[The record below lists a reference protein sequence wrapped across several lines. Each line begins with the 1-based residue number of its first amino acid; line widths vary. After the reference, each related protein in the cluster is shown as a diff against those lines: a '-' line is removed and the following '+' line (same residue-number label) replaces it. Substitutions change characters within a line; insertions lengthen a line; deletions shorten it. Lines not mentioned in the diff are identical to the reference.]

1 MKQRDMRYKRRRRA
15 KKNPEIPVTYVRKG
29 IFALMICLGILSFC
43 AVAVMLVKLMLIEHD
58 KYEEK
63 AIRNQTRST
72 SVTASRGTIYDRNM
86 NVLAASS
93 SVENIFLDP
102 LELQQY
108 EVDVNALA
116 ENLSRI
122 LDVDA
127 DWVKEQAADT
137 QYRYKM
143 IKRRQ
148 SQEVCD
154 QVRAYISENK
164 IIGVHLEPDSMRYY
178 PYGTLAAQLLGFTNT
193 ENVGSEGLESYYNN
207 YLEGTAGAVITTKG
221 NNETEML
228 YSYEKYYQATDGDNV
243 VLTIDTTV
251 QYYLEKQLQDAID
264 RYDVKNGAFGI
275 VMDVNS
281 GDILAMST
289 LGSYDPNRYLD
300 IYDTETDEEVT
311 KLYEEAVK
319 LPEGSEER
327 TAAFEAY
334 NNAVAAARLKQ
345 WRNRCVSDGY
355 EPGSTFKIITLAS
368 ALDCGAVTLNDHF
381 YCGGSEKFEGRSQT
395 LSCWRLA
402 GHGSETTAEALQNS
416 CNIAF
421 AHIGLKT
428 GGETLYDY
436 CRAFGLM
443 ERTDIDLPGEASG
456 LFHSKERLANNATY
470 GTSYLISTS
479 FGQTVKP
486 TPIQLVRAISAVVN
500 GGYLLEPHVVSEV
513 LDSEGNV
520 IQKNSRT
527 VVRQVI
533 SEETSKT
540 MCQLIESVVTE
551 GTAKNAQ
558 VVGYR
563 IGGKTG
569 TAEKTDQK
577 DENGQQTRDK
587 IVSFVGIAPMDA
599 PKYVV
604 LVALDTPSSSS
615 GYYISGGQ
623 MGAPTVAAIFEDIL
637 PYLGVEG
644 EYSDEDMS
652 RVAVRMPNVTGL
664 TESEAAKRLKEN
676 YLDYRIIGDGDKIV
690 SQIPAHGR
698 ELPGNSTVLLYTD
711 DSMPTDQVTV
721 PNLVGL
727 TVAQANQEL
736 ANAGLYM
743 QAKGVDSTASYV
755 IAAQQDIDPGVQVA
769 RGTMIVVTFI
779 DTTATDTTAQG

>member
-1 MKQRDMRYKRRRRA
+1 MKQRDMRYKRRRHA

-43 AVAVMLVKLMLIEHD
+43 AVAVMLVKLMLIDHD

-311 KLYEEAVK
+311 KLYEEAVR

-443 ERTDIDLPGEASG
+443 ERTGVDLPGEASG

-587 IVSFVGIAPMDA
+587 IVSFVGIAPMDD

-604 LVALDTPSSSS
+604 LVALDTPSSTS

>member
-43 AVAVMLVKLMLIEHD
+43 AVAAMLVKLMLIDHD

-381 YCGGSEKFEGRSQT
+381 YCGGSEKFEGRS
-395 LSCWRLA
+395 L
-402 GHGSETTAEALQNS
+402 
-416 CNIAF
+416 
-421 AHIGLKT
+421 
-428 GGETLYDY
+428 
-436 CRAFGLM
+436 
-443 ERTDIDLPGEASG
+443 
-456 LFHSKERLANNATY
+456 
-470 GTSYLISTS
+470 
-479 FGQTVKP
+479 
-486 TPIQLVRAISAVVN
+486 
-500 GGYLLEPHVVSEV
+500 
-513 LDSEGNV
+513 
-520 IQKNSRT
+520 
-527 VVRQVI
+527 
-533 SEETSKT
+533 
-540 MCQLIESVVTE
+540 
-551 GTAKNAQ
+551 
-558 VVGYR
+558 
-563 IGGKTG
+563 
-569 TAEKTDQK
+569 
-577 DENGQQTRDK
+577 
-587 IVSFVGIAPMDA
+587 
-599 PKYVV
+599 
-604 LVALDTPSSSS
+604 
-615 GYYISGGQ
+615 
-623 MGAPTVAAIFEDIL
+623 
-637 PYLGVEG
+637 
-644 EYSDEDMS
+644 
-652 RVAVRMPNVTGL
+652 
-664 TESEAAKRLKEN
+664 
-676 YLDYRIIGDGDKIV
+676 
-690 SQIPAHGR
+690 
-698 ELPGNSTVLLYTD
+698 
-711 DSMPTDQVTV
+711 
-721 PNLVGL
+721 
-727 TVAQANQEL
+727 
-736 ANAGLYM
+736 
-743 QAKGVDSTASYV
+743 
-755 IAAQQDIDPGVQVA
+755 
-769 RGTMIVVTFI
+769 
-779 DTTATDTTAQG
+779 

>member
-1 MKQRDMRYKRRRRA
+1 MKQRDMRYKRRRHA

-43 AVAVMLVKLMLIEHD
+43 AVAVMLVKLMLIDHD

-275 VMDVNS
+275 VMDVN
-281 GDILAMST
+281 
-289 LGSYDPNRYLD
+289 
-300 IYDTETDEEVT
+300 
-311 KLYEEAVK
+311 
-319 LPEGSEER
+319 
-327 TAAFEAY
+327 
-334 NNAVAAARLKQ
+334 
-345 WRNRCVSDGY
+345 C
-355 EPGSTFKIITLAS
+355 
-368 ALDCGAVTLNDHF
+368 
-381 YCGGSEKFEGRSQT
+381 
-395 LSCWRLA
+395 
-402 GHGSETTAEALQNS
+402 
-416 CNIAF
+416 
-421 AHIGLKT
+421 
-428 GGETLYDY
+428 
-436 CRAFGLM
+436 
-443 ERTDIDLPGEASG
+443 
-456 LFHSKERLANNATY
+456 
-470 GTSYLISTS
+470 
-479 FGQTVKP
+479 
-486 TPIQLVRAISAVVN
+486 
-500 GGYLLEPHVVSEV
+500 
-513 LDSEGNV
+513 
-520 IQKNSRT
+520 
-527 VVRQVI
+527 
-533 SEETSKT
+533 
-540 MCQLIESVVTE
+540 
-551 GTAKNAQ
+551 
-558 VVGYR
+558 
-563 IGGKTG
+563 
-569 TAEKTDQK
+569 
-577 DENGQQTRDK
+577 
-587 IVSFVGIAPMDA
+587 
-599 PKYVV
+599 
-604 LVALDTPSSSS
+604 
-615 GYYISGGQ
+615 
-623 MGAPTVAAIFEDIL
+623 
-637 PYLGVEG
+637 
-644 EYSDEDMS
+644 
-652 RVAVRMPNVTGL
+652 
-664 TESEAAKRLKEN
+664 
-676 YLDYRIIGDGDKIV
+676 
-690 SQIPAHGR
+690 
-698 ELPGNSTVLLYTD
+698 LLYTSD
-711 DSMPTDQVTV
+711 AAD
-721 PNLVGL
+721 
-727 TVAQANQEL
+727 EL
-736 ANAGLYM
+736 
-743 QAKGVDSTASYV
+743 
-755 IAAQQDIDPGVQVA
+755 
-769 RGTMIVVTFI
+769 
-779 DTTATDTTAQG
+779 